1 MTIERISNVGS
12 ELSHSELYA
21 TTKPLLSSKLSKED
35 HAQMLAWNATQ
46 TSYSRDL
53 LVPQL
58 VNVRARET
66 PNAPAVIADGQVISY
81 QNLQRRANQLA
92 HYLRTIGS
100 DSKTLVG
107 ICLPRSLDLV
117 VGLLGILQ
125 AGYAYV
131 PLDPAYPVDRKAFVL
146 ADAQISLL
154 ITSESL
160 LSELPVQHTQV
171 ICLDRDAAVLR
182 AQSAED
188 LVQIAD
194 ITDRA
199 YVIYT
204 SGSTGQPKGVQVS
217 HGNLLNLVSWHQRA
231 YGITA
236 ADRSTQVTSPAF
248 DATGWEI
255 WPYLATGSSIYFPNE
270 EVRVSPP
277 ALQAWLLEQKITLTF
292 LPTILAESLLTLS
305 WPATTPLRYLLTGA
319 DTLQHYPSPTL
330 PFALVNNYG
339 PTETTVVAT
348 YGIVPPDAGFDHLP
362 SIGRPIDNAQIYLLD
377 EHMQEVPIGTPGEI
391 YIGGDGVAIGY
402 LNRDELTS
410 ERFLPDP
417 FTSQAGGRLYK
428 TGDLAYYLPDGQIAF
443 LGRADYQIKIRGY
456 RIEPNEIITILN
468 NQPGVQTSV
477 VIARDNHLGEK
488 QLVAYLVLDGANDVT
503 AEELQ
508 TALGERLPEYMV
520 PKIYVVLEALPST
533 SNGKVDRAALPE
545 PDEENML
552 QNEVRVAPA
561 TPIEEQVSE
570 IVATLLGL
578 EYVSVEDNFFMLGGH
593 SLLGTQV
600 IRRVTETFGVNL
612 TLRSLFD
619 APTVR
624 LLSEKV
630 EALILENLATMS
642 EEEVQKLLG

>member
-35 HAQMLAWNATQ
+35 HAQMLAWKATQ